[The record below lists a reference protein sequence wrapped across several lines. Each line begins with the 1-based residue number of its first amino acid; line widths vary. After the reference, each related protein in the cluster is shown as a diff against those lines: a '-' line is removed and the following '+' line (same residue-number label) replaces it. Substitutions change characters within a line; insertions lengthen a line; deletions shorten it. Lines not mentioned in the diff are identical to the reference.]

1 MGFEK
6 MRVYQAA
13 ERLRAIVDE
22 LRPHLLPG
30 YSRQLRHLDEAVDS
44 ILNNAA
50 EGSDCIYPG
59 KKIEFFDTAKNS
71 ANEAGNVL
79 RSLGNRKAF
88 GTHSTLDGVTLAFTI
103 RKMFQSLIDHL
114 RSEQN
119 RQPANNRICTSE
131 LNTVGKRRR

>member
-13 ERLRAIVDE
+13 ERLRCIVDE
-22 LRPHLLPG
+22 LKPHLEPG
-30 YSRQLRHLDEAVDS
+30 HSRQFRHLDEAVDS

-59 KKIEFFDTAKNS
+59 KKIEFFDIAKNS

-79 RSLGNRKAF
+79 RSLGKRKAF
-88 GTHSTLDGVTLAFTI
+88 GNHSTLDGVTLAFTI
-103 RKMFQSLIDHL
+103 RKMFQSLINHL
-114 RSEQN
+114 QRSE
-119 RQPANNRICTSE
+119 AAI
-131 LNTVGKRRR
+131 GKRRR